1 MVLTASKF
9 MATDVV
15 IMGILVIGAMALL
28 FDLGMRWLERKL
40 VPWKG
45 KV

>member
-28 FDLGMRWLERKL
+28 FDLGMRYLERKC

-45 KV
+45 NL